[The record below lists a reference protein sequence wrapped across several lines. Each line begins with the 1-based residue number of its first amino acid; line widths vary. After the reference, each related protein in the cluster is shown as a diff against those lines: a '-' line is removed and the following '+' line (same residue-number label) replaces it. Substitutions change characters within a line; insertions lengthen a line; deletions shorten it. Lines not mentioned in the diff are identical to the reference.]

1 MGPTPASPGFSLEVQ
16 QNKLRGSSLPQTKK
30 EASYKYGLQI
40 VKTMAFLRD
49 RKTLKYD
56 IQQAIALFIFGL
68 CTAGL
73 ILIAIYR
80 P

>member
-1 MGPTPASPGFSLEVQ
+1 
-16 QNKLRGSSLPQTKK
+16 
-30 EASYKYGLQI
+30 
-40 VKTMAFLRD
+40 MAFLRD